1 MCVVT
6 QHKSLPAAAG
16 NPHVSWL
23 DDGYQQRDRA
33 GVNEMLTMDY
43 GALPPEINSA
53 RMYLGPRSAPMLAA
67 AAAWDGLAA
76 ELHSTASTYE
86 STISRLT
93 SEGWLGPASASMAA
107 AVAPYVTWLTRTGA
121 EAEQTAAQALAAAG
135 AYEAAFATTVPPALV
150 AANRA
155 QLTALVATNYLG
167 QNTPAIATTEA
178 QYGEMWAQ
186 DAAAMYSYANSSA
199 AASVLKPFKQPAQ
212 TTNPAGLAGQAAA
225 ISQVNGTAATS
236 GTQTTLSQL
245 TSAVPSALQSLASPV
260 STTHRLGFLELQLFQ
275 RAHLSRICKP
285 RNHSP
290 GDHVRGVRHQ
300 LLAGPRIGGSP
311 HAPWRR
317 LQYPCVCQSDYPC
330 SFDPGVGAHARGFTG
345 PRRGVG
351 SDSPI
356 RARWA
361 VVRAAE
367 LDGGCAGGQPGGCH
381 LRGRWLDHRRRSG
394 CHRPGGHP
402 GGHAGHPGHA
412 RRRHGRARLR
422 TWASLRIPRDRHATA
437 AGRGMTEADADVV
450 ELRISRAGA
459 SGPALAG
466 L

>member
-6 QHKSLPAAAG
+6 L
-16 NPHVSWL
+16 
-23 DDGYQQRDRA
+23 
-33 GVNEMLTMDY
+33 NEMLTMDY

-260 STTHRLGFLELQLFQ
+260 STTTGWDFLNSNFFNGLTSAGYVNPAIILPAITSAASDINSLQAPGLGAALMPPGGGFSIPAFANLTTPAASTLVSVHMPAGSPDLGGVSGLTARSALVGRLSVPQSWMAAAQVANPAGATFAGGGWTTAVGPGATAPEAIPAGMPGIPGMPAAGMGGHGFG
-275 RAHLSRICKP
+275 H
-285 RNHSP
+285 
-290 GDHVRGVRHQ
+290 
-300 LLAGPRIGGSP
+300 GPR
-311 HAPWRR
+311 
-317 LQYPCVCQSDYPC
+317 Y
-330 SFDPGVGAHARGFTG
+330 GFRVTVM
-345 PRRGVG
+345 PR
-351 SDSPI
+351 P
-356 RARWA
+356 
-361 VVRAAE
+361 
-367 LDGGCAGGQPGGCH
+367 P
-381 LRGRWLDHRRRSG
+381 
-394 CHRPGGHP
+394 
-402 GGHAGHPGHA
+402 
-412 RRRHGRARLR
+412 
-422 TWASLRIPRDRHATA
+422 A
-437 AGRGMTEADADVV
+437 AG
-450 ELRISRAGA
+450 
-459 SGPALAG
+459 
-466 L
+466 